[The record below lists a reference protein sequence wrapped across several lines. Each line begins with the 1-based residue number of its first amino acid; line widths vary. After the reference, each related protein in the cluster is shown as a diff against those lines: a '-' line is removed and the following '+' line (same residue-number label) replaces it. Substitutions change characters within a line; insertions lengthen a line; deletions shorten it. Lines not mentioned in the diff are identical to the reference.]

1 MCDVNE
7 DSEITQKSHKIRQS
21 LGPHLPE
28 SRRPGDVSRVTERPW
43 PGRAAALLSKSYSC
57 CSNLV

>member
-7 DSEITQKSHKIRQS
+7 DSEVTQKSHKIRRS
-21 LGPHLPE
+21 W
-28 SRRPGDVSRVTERPW
+28 PGDVSRVTERPR
-43 PGRAAALLSKSYSC
+43 PGRGTAMPSKSSSC

>member
-7 DSEITQKSHKIRQS
+7 DSEVTQKSHKIKRF
-21 LGPHLPE
+21 LGPHPPE
-28 SRRPGDVSRVTERPW
+28 SRRPGDVNRVTERPW
-43 PGRAAALLSKSYSC
+43 PGRATTMPSKSYSC